1 MPSSSPA
8 LDSGDPPRAGSIFAG
23 KYRIEKVLGRG
34 GMGVVLAARH
44 LGLDEPVAI
53 KALLPAMMQVPGM
66 VERFTREARASAKIK
81 NDHVVRVTDV
91 DALPSGVPYMVME
104 RLDGVDLS
112 VHFKS
117 TGRLPVAEAVRYLLE
132 TCSAIA
138 EAHAMGIV
146 HRDLKPANL
155 FLARRR
161 DGATMIKVLD
171 FGISKVM
178 EPVGEHSMTAAGTLL
193 GSPSYMSPEQ
203 IGAARDIDGRT
214 DLWSLGVILY
224 LLLTGAQ
231 PFPGESLTHL
241 CALVLQSE
249 PTRPSELRPDL
260 PPGLEAVIL
269 RCLEKDRSRRFSTAS
284 ELAAALL
291 PFAGPTA
298 PQIGA
303 PPSEKPT
310 TPAALPGATPNPS
323 APPMSESASIAS
335 AMTTHGARARGA
347 GRTAVLVGAL
357 VLLGLAGLASAGI
370 LLHRGSPEQTLPS
383 AAPAGTAGIET
394 KAASAPTPPDLP
406 PAAARTEPATT
417 AVTAAVVAAAAT
429 SPLPPSH
436 APSSPGKAPGSAALT
451 PPVVAPKVPAMV
463 PPAPSAA
470 KAQPKKKPF
479 DPSEIQ

>member
-1 MPSSSPA
+1 MSTSSPA
-8 LDSGDPPRAGSIFAG
+8 YDSGDPPRAGSIFAG

-34 GMGVVLAARH
+34 GMGVVFAARH

-53 KALLPAMMQVPGM
+53 KALLPAMMRVPGM

-112 VHFKS
+112 DHFKS
-117 TGRLPVAEAVRYLLE
+117 TGRLPVEDAVRYLLE

-161 DGATMIKVLD
+161 DGSTRIKVLD

-178 EPVGEHSMTAAGTLL
+178 AAVGEHSVTVAGTLL

-203 IGAARDIDGRT
+203 ISAARDIDGRT
-214 DLWSLGVILY
+214 DLGSLGVILY
-224 LLLTGAQ
+224 QRLTGTL
-231 PFPGESLTHL
+231 PFAGESLTHL

-249 PTRPSELRPDL
+249 PRRPSERRPDL

-269 RCLEKDRSRRFSTAS
+269 RCLEKDRTRRFSTAS

-298 PQIGA
+298 LRIGA
-303 PPSEKPT
+303 PPH
-310 TPAALPGATPNPS
+310 PS
-323 APPMSESASIAS
+323 IPPMSQSASIAS
-335 AMTTHGARARGA
+335 AMTTHGSRARGS
-347 GRTAVLVGAL
+347 GRIAVFAGAL
-357 VLLGLAGLASAGI
+357 VLLGLASVGVLWA
-370 LLHRGSPEQTLPS
+370 RGSSRQTLPS
-383 AAPAGTAGIET
+383 AAGASETAMTET
-394 KAASAPTPPDLP
+394 KAASAPNPP
-406 PAAARTEPATT
+406 EPAPTAAPTASATTT
-417 AVTAAVVAAAAT
+417 ATAAAVVAATAT
-429 SPLPPSH
+429 SSI
-436 APSSPGKAPGSAALT
+436 APSQLPIPRGKAPGSAALT
-451 PPVVAPKVPAMV
+451 PPK
-463 PPAPSAA
+463 AA
-470 KAQPKKKPF
+470 KEPPRKKTF